1 MPVTVNVEQ
10 LSLHLNSHMPEY
22 LELLRRM
29 VEINS
34 FTSNSQG
41 VNSLAQT
48 TALAFAELGFTSN
61 AIPSSRPGIGDHLV
75 LSCPSDHGS
84 HGPTIAMVS
93 HLDTVFSSEEQEQN
107 DFYWRLEGDRIYG
120 PGTVDI
126 KGGTVMIYMVMSA
139 MMALYP
145 GIYRGTNWLVLFN
158 AAEETLEH
166 EFGQAARAIIPSDA
180 LACLVFE
187 GGRMSGDR
195 FSVVAARKGMATYRI
210 AVEGKAAH
218 AGSSHKWGANA
229 ITQLARTV
237 DAVAGMTDY
246 EREITFNVGTFD
258 GGTVINRVPHGATA
272 SGEVRA
278 FSPELLDESVE
289 GLLTLSKNSTV
300 QSHQGDY
307 ACSVTVDIQRR
318 WGPWPPNSATDSLLA
333 YWQQAADEMGV
344 KIVRDERGGLSDGN
358 FLWDHVPTLDGL
370 GPSGG
375 NAHCS
380 ERSPD
385 GKKDQEYVE
394 LLSLAPKATLNTLAI
409 LRLLETHLR
418 VSGIES

>member
-1 MPVTVNVEQ
+1 MPVSVNIEQ
-10 LSLHLNSHMPEY
+10 LSLYLESHMPEY
-22 LELLRRM
+22 LHLLRRM

-41 VNSLAQT
+41 VNRLAQT
-48 TALAFAELGFTSN
+48 TALAFADLGFTSSV
-61 AIPSSRPGIGDHLV
+61 IPSARPDIGDHLV
-75 LSCPSDHGS
+75 LSNPSQ
-84 HGPTIAMVS
+84 HGPQGPTVAMVS
-93 HLDTVFSSEEQEQN
+93 HLDTVFSNEEQEQN
-107 DFYWRLEGDRIYG
+107 DFYWRPEGNRIYG

-139 MMALYP
+139 MKALYP
-145 GIYRGTNWLVLFN
+145 EIYRGTNWLVLFN

-166 EFGQAARAIIPSDA
+166 EFGRAARAIIPSDA

-187 GGRMSGDR
+187 GGRMRGDR
-195 FSVVAARKGMATYRI
+195 YSIVAARKGMATYRI
-210 AVEGKAAH
+210 TAEGKAAH

-237 DAVAGMTDY
+237 NAVADMTDY

-258 GGTVINRVPHGATA
+258 GGTVINRVPHQATA
-272 SGEVRA
+272 NGEMRA
-278 FSPELLDESVE
+278 FSPELLDEGVE

-307 ACSVTVDIQRR
+307 ACSVTVDIQKR
-318 WGPWPPNSATDSLLA
+318 WGPWPPNSATDALLA
-333 YWQQAADEMGV
+333 CWQGAAYEMGV

-380 ERSPD
+380 ERSSD

-394 LLSLAPKATLNTLAI
+394 LPSLAPKATLNTLAI
-409 LRLLETHLR
+409 LRLLEAHL
-418 VSGIES
+418 